1 MIRLLLREPRGNK
14 KDNKMS
20 KIVGISLALAA
31 ALVAI
36 PTLMISASGP
46 WAHQRNVVTDSDD
59 TVLGKVHG
67 TVNGA
72 APAHQAVGGYHLF
85 GQDGKLIGAAA
96 DPSLRLYFKQ
106 AGLPE

>member
-1 MIRLLLREPRGNK
+1 MIRLVPREPRGNK

-36 PTLMISASGP
+36 PTLLISASGP
-46 WAHQRNVVTDSDD
+46 WAHHSNVVTDSDG
-59 TVLGKVHG
+59 TVLGKVRDI
-67 TVNGA
+67 VNGA
-72 APAHQAVGGYHLF
+72 APAGRAVGGYHLF
-85 GQDGKLIGAAA
+85 GPDGKLIGAAE
-96 DPSLRLYFKQ
+96 DPSIRLYFKQ